1 MRCGRIHCPTHEG
14 IDLGIN
20 EPCRSQCVGLII
32 AQQTRESQMEN
43 YKSSDFERKQ
53 RLSDTTR
60 LYEDEASREEHGER
74 PIQRTVSAREI
85 VERHLKERAGQVQRR
100 KWGGRG
106 LIMLGVG
113 TILGSCPVYAFSLIG
128 PQTIMI
134 GLALVAGGAALLAW
148 RPRLKDTNEAL
159 LVAVKHGN
167 YLTTP
172 RLALELDISLE
183 KAERTIQELVRSGIA
198 EIDLDHK
205 DPDQAI
211 VYRIKGL

>member
-1 MRCGRIHCPTHEG
+1 
-14 IDLGIN
+14 
-20 EPCRSQCVGLII
+20 
-32 AQQTRESQMEN
+32 MED
-43 YKSSDFERKQ
+43 YKSGHFRTQQK
-53 RLSDTTR
+53 LSPR
-60 LYEDEASREEHGER
+60 SGSFEDEASIEELGER
-74 PIQRTVSAREI
+74 STQPTVRAREI
-85 VERHLKERAGQVQRR
+85 VERHLKERATKVQRL

-113 TILGSCPVYAFSLIG
+113 TVLGSCPMYAFSLIG

-134 GLALVAGGAALLAW
+134 GLALIAGGAAVLAW

-159 LVAVKHGN
+159 LIALKHGN

-172 RLALELDISLE
+172 RLALEMDISLE
-183 KAERTIQELVRSGIA
+183 RAEKILQELIHNGIA

-205 DPDQAI
+205 DPDQVI